1 MPEIARFLSDL
12 PKCGGREYVS
22 RMLAFALSPVLRK
35 VKPSELLILSEPC
48 LSGCWEREKADILQ
62 SFGLS
67 CQELWSTAGRA
78 CLLFYDRALLGTAL
92 GDPLAQALLRSC
104 GYAAE
109 SGAES
114 LLGQLASRMGQQDFP
129 HEIGLFLG
137 YPALDVDAF
146 IRFGGKNFALCRYWK
161 VYHDV
166 DGAQKRFHAIDE
178 AKRWAACLL
187 NSEMPADDAIAL
199 LKAG

>member
-12 PKCGGREYVS
+12 PKCEGREYVS
-22 RMLAFALSPVLRK
+22 RMLAFTLSPVLGK
-35 VKPSELLILSEPC
+35 VKPAELLILDEPC
-48 LSGCWEREKADILQ
+48 LSGCWKREQADILQ
-62 SFGLS
+62 SLGLS
-67 CQELWSTAGRA
+67 CRELWSTGGRA
-78 CLLFYDRALLGTAL
+78 CLLFYDRDLLGAAL
-92 GDPLAQALLRSC
+92 DCPSSRDLLRGR

-114 LLGQLASRMGQQDFP
+114 LLGQLASRMGQRDFP

-137 YPALDVDAF
+137 YPALDVAAF
-146 IRFGGKNFALCRYWK
+146 IKFGGKNFTLCRYWK

-166 DGAQKRFHAIDE
+166 DAAQKRFRAIDE
-178 AKRWAACLL
+178 AKRRAACLL